1 MKEEAHLDRR
11 GATIVGHARIDEMV
25 PDEWERDR
33 AEGNLETQQ
42 CATLDETKGPGS
54 SVLTC
59 AAAAKVI
66 AHGKVQP
73 LAWNIGSTL
82 EDGIHIILHS
92 AERGIW
98 RAYHR
103 YVESYL
109 MLRCS

>member
-1 MKEEAHLDRR
+1 MCHP
-11 GATIVGHARIDEMV
+11 RIDEVV
-25 PDEWERDR
+25 PDGRVGHR
-33 AEGNLETQQ
+33 AEGDLEAPQGVTLLETR
-42 CATLDETKGPGS
+42 GS
-54 SVLTC
+54 GSVVLTC

-109 MLRCS
+109 MLRYS